1 MEAVGWVGSLRGVLG
16 VLETV
21 GTVVIGSG
29 SGDRVSEK
37 AVEVLFGH
45 AKLGGKTGWGAVGR
59 WSMIYGQNAEGV
71 MCMR

>member
-1 MEAVGWVGSLRGVLG
+1 MGSLRVVCG

-21 GTVVIGSG
+21 GTVVMGSG

-45 AKLGGKTGWGAVGR
+45 AKFGGKTGWGAVGR
-59 WSMIYGQNAEGV
+59 WSMINGQYAEGV